1 MLKIF
6 EILLK
11 GGQKVLKKQ
20 SGKTEKFESKKNS
33 SKACDGIARAN
44 IEMRKS
50 IDDNEQ
56 YGRKLC
62 LRSGGVSIKDKKNRT
77 TVYRSKKYLRKGI

>member
-20 SGKTEKFESKKNS
+20 SRKIEKFESEKKMLQEYVMEL
-33 SKACDGIARAN
+33 IRAN
-44 IEMRKS
+44 IEMRKI

-56 YGRKLC
+56 YGRRLW
-62 LRSGGVSIKDKKNRT
+62 LRFDGVSIKEKENRT
-77 TVYRSKKYLRKGI
+77 TVYRSKK

>member
-20 SGKTEKFESKKNS
+20 SRKIEKFESEKKNAS
-33 SKACDGIARAN
+33 GACDGID
-44 IEMRKS
+44 S
-50 IDDNEQ
+50 
-56 YGRKLC
+56 C
-62 LRSGGVSIKDKKNRT
+62 
-77 TVYRSKKYLRKGI
+77 KY